1 MKTSPFKYQF
11 AVIAIQDSST
21 YFYINNHT
29 QGEQMNINGYDLA
42 YIFNSKE
49 QAANKI
55 ERMKLKYR
63 GLNEFKI
70 EYRKLDLHKFGQ
82 ERAMQSF
89 YWKDTAEKD
98 ISTLKTEAQIR
109 AFISGYYDALAVKS
123 GMIKLSNNSIS
134 TKELV
139 NGFLY
144 SF

>member
-1 MKTSPFKYQF
+1 
-11 AVIAIQDSST
+11 
-21 YFYINNHT
+21 
-29 QGEQMNINGYDLA
+29 MNINSYDLA

-63 GLNEFKI
+63 GLNKFKI
-70 EYRKLDLHKFGQ
+70 EYRKLDLYKFGQ
-82 ERAMQSF
+82 ERAMESF
-89 YWKDTAEKD
+89 YWQDTAKKD

-109 AFISGYYDALAVKS
+109 AFISGYYDALAIKS
-123 GMIKLSNNSIS
+123 GITKISNNSIS